1 MVSVSNTVLVV
12 GPLLAVLHELV
23 LHEHVCFDMLAF
35 SAKSTTA
42 HLKFPVV
49 SFVLSKHFR

>member
-23 LHEHVCFDMLAF
+23 LHEHVCFDKLAF
-35 SAKSTTA
+35 WVKPITA
-42 HLKFPVV
+42 HFKTPAV

>member
-1 MVSVSNTVLVV
+1 MVSLSNTVLVV
-12 GPLLAVLHELV
+12 GLLLAVLHELV

-35 SAKSTTA
+35 SAKPITA
-42 HLKFPVV
+42 RFKNPAV